1 VIVIEAFLKY
11 LERFL
16 RASRSSCLAFL
27 PTTRPRG
34 SADYL
39 FHCSHHRIH
48 ELSGMKEERKTVMFH
63 RKRSKNDPLHC
74 HQKKKTPNAGN
85 VYSISFAVRHDET
98 IRHLAATSDRNLIPA
113 SYPPTCSYLAHRSLP
128 NPVSAA
134 FLFIPL
140 IHLAIIRP
148 LTLPPVFFPSRSSAL
163 LISHSRR

>member
-74 HQKKKTPNAGN
+74 HQKKKPQTPVTSTLSASPFATTRR
-85 VYSISFAVRHDET
+85 YDTSPPPAIAISSQLHT
-98 IRHLAATSDRNLIPA
+98 
-113 SYPPTCSYLAHRSLP
+113 PPH
-128 NPVSAA
+128 V
-134 FLFIPL
+134 
-140 IHLAIIRP
+140 H
-148 LTLPPVFFPSRSSAL
+148 TLPIVRSPTLFPPPFFSSPSSISRSSAP
-163 LISHSRR
+163 